1 MRRQQI
7 AMVAVA
13 VVAVAVAAH
22 LIERG
27 VWTSTEAVVAI
38 GSSST
43 DHHGTMTPS
52 SGLGLGLGLG
62 FGLGFGFLASG
73 HRSKSRLHRECP
85 PLGALYQPLAL
96 HKA

>member
-1 MRRQQI
+1 MV
-7 AMVAVA
+7 AAAPVAVAVA
-13 VVAVAVAAH
+13 VVAVVEAH

-52 SGLGLGLGLG
+52 SGLGLGLG
-62 FGLGFGFLASG
+62 SG
-73 HRSKSRLHRECP
+73 
-85 PLGALYQPLAL
+85 
-96 HKA
+96 

>member
-1 MRRQQI
+1 MGLARQRHTARHGPTRQVVEAAAVAVVAAAAV
-7 AMVAVA
+7 AMVAVVEAVA
-13 VVAVAVAAH
+13 VVAVVAVVAH

-52 SGLGLGLGLG
+52 SGLGLGLG
-62 FGLGFGFLASG
+62 SG
-73 HRSKSRLHRECP
+73 
-85 PLGALYQPLAL
+85 
-96 HKA
+96 